1 VGTVAIRSADDR
13 YQVLSSLLTTRA
25 KRHRRRAFIVQGVRQ
40 IDAALAAG
48 WPLEAVAWRRGR
60 HLSQWASGIVER
72 AEVAD
77 RYELEP
83 SLMAGLSG
91 KDDPAELVLVA
102 KIPVRRLSDTPVG
115 PDTVACV
122 LDRIASPGNLGSVVR
137 SADALGA
144 GVVVTVGHGADPYD
158 PVCVRASTGSLF
170 VVPVVSTSSIEEV
183 VSWCA
188 VGDGVQLVGADE
200 QGQPSGPGD
209 LGPPVALVLGS
220 EGRGLSR
227 AARDACA
234 RTVAIPMAGRAA
246 TSLNV
251 AVAAGILLHL
261 VGR

>member
-1 VGTVAIRSADDR
+1 
-13 YQVLSSLLTTRA
+13 
-25 KRHRRRAFIVQGVRQ
+25 
-40 IDAALAAG
+40 
-48 WPLEAVAWRRGR
+48 LEAVAWRRGR

-200 QGQPSGPGD
+200 QGP
-209 LGPPVALVLGS
+209 
-220 EGRGLSR
+220 RWLSSWAAR
-227 AARDACA
+227 AAACRA
-234 RTVAIPMAGRAA
+234 PPATRAPGPSPSRWPGAPPPLSTWPWRPASSCISSVADVRAFRHWPGCATVGP
-246 TSLNV
+246 
-251 AVAAGILLHL
+251 
-261 VGR
+261 